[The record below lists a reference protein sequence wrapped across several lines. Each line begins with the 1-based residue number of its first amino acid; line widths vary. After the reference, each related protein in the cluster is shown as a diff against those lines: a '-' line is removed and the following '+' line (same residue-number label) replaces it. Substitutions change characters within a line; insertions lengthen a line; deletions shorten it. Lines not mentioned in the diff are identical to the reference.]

1 MIVIHKPSIWSLF
14 WILSFGL
21 IHPVISQTTSNSI
34 RITGS
39 VRNDQEEIIQGAAIL
54 IKKSTTGTAS
64 DRSGNFLLQVPS
76 LPTVLVISYIGYDSQ
91 EVEVKDTDAP
101 VIVRLTQTKDPVLTK
116 SEPSYQLLDQVDE
129 APQPISGREEWHKY
143 IARNIMYP
151 ANDRKAGVQGVVV
164 VAFNVGTD
172 GKIKDVELL
181 RGIGGECDQ
190 EVIRV
195 ISSAPDW
202 IPAKQ
207 NGQPVQARM
216 RVPILFRV
224 DSDKP
229 EDLSKRMKEKAIAEE
244 YGKHFVVVGYSS
256 SSSFK

>member
-1 MIVIHKPSIWSLF
+1 MKSLRIKLPSILL
-14 WILSFGL
+14 WILGFGL
-21 IHPVISQTTSNSI
+21 LQPAISQTKNLSSA
-34 RITGS
+34 
-39 VRNDQEEIIQGAAIL
+39 QA
-54 IKKSTTGTAS
+54 K
-64 DRSGNFLLQVPS
+64 P
-76 LPTVLVISYIGYDSQ
+76 
-91 EVEVKDTDAP
+91 
-101 VIVRLTQTKDPVLTK
+101 
-116 SEPSYQLLDQVDE
+116 EPAYHLLDQLDE

-143 IARNIMYP
+143 IAKHIMYP

-164 VAFNVGTD
+164 VAFHVGTD

-190 EVIRV
+190 EVVRV

-202 IPAKQ
+202 VPAKQ
-207 NGQPVQARM
+207 NGQPVEARM
-216 RVPILFRV
+216 RVPVLFRI

-229 EDLSKRMKEKAIAEE
+229 EDLSKRMKEKAIADE